1 MLVTLEEGLLKF
13 QFEEVSVP
21 WKYDDSSFYRN
32 QFQSFAG
39 GTKGVDFLCHTKG
52 TLWLIEVKDYRVYER
67 QKSQD
72 LSEEVEER
80 VRDTLAGLVALR
92 VNGNDLDERK
102 RATAALKKKRLRVVL
117 HLELPKLKRVSKLYS
132 DIKLHRDFQEH
143 LKAVVRAVDSHPKVV
158 CMAEGLQYCPW
169 TVTE

>member
-1 MLVTLEEGLLKF
+1 MSVTLEEGWLKF
-13 QFEEVSVP
+13 QFEETSVP
-21 WKYDDSSFYRN
+21 WKYDDSSFHRN

-39 GTKGVDFLCHTKG
+39 GTKGVDFPCHTKG
-52 TLWLIEVKDYRVYER
+52 TLWLIEVKDYRVHER

-72 LSEEVEER
+72 LSEEVAEK

-92 VNGNDLDERK
+92 INGNDLDERK

-169 TVTE
+169 TVTD